1 MESKFDFLNLQFFT
15 KASVYPGSIGTFRY
29 RFQRTGWMNDGT
41 IQVWV
46 YENISFEMAQDVET
60 QTFPWTEEGVTA
72 IKTWLEGMSRQER
85 MDFVDT
91 LYSILSVGGAKNLD
105 AVLQP
110 KNIRSM
116 LKAIQDDEGKRRLL
130 TSEIGEFLRIVSETS
145 RRSRERRLPSS
156 IHGKLLNGRK

>member
-1 MESKFDFLNLQFFT
+1 MESKFDFLNLQFFN

-72 IKTWLEGMSRQER
+72 IKAWLDEKLTQRGSQPYRIWAGNHVRDAAPAAREK
-85 MDFVDT
+85 
-91 LYSILSVGGAKNLD
+91 SGAS
-105 AVLQP
+105 QP
-110 KNIRSM
+110 T
-116 LKAIQDDEGKRRLL
+116 E
-130 TSEIGEFLRIVSETS
+130 E
-145 RRSRERRLPSS
+145 
-156 IHGKLLNGRK
+156 